1 MSKKIKI
8 TESQLKMIFE
18 RRHSYSHQ
26 ENEEVFDE
34 FDQIEDDDKEK
45 IDVEGEHTEEWDP
58 NGSVAVDG
66 VATDMARRGTPP
78 LWEGRRKVLDNFKR
92 FL

>member
-1 MSKKIKI
+1 MSTKIKI

-18 RRHSYSHQ
+18 RRHTYAQ

-34 FDQIEDDDKEK
+34 IDQIEDKDAEK
-45 IDVEGEHTEEWDP
+45 IDVEGDQTEEWDP
-58 NGSVAVDG
+58 NKSVSVDG
-66 VATDMARRGTPP
+66 VASDAARRGTPP
-78 LWEGRRKVLDNFKR
+78 LWEGSQKVLDNFKR